1 MMNVF
6 LCLLCLPYSS
16 GYVVRPHSRI
26 VSIASPTA
34 LREPQYNPEK
44 LSQNEIPNR
53 VWDTHTHNSPNQYAQ
68 PTTAMLFAITAA
80 FVVST
85 FTMGSAAYAAEIFES
100 HDRITDGLPP
110 LGLSG
115 EDGALEVIQ
124 SAVTKL
130 INVDQPAVQY
140 GFDHYSR
147 YFLAGGICASFSH
160 GVAIPFDVVKTRL
173 QTGIATEFASSN
185 VLVVA
190 QSIVDK
196 EGLGMLFK
204 GTGPT
209 LIGYLIQGSLKYGFY
224 EVFKPIVKAQMAL
237 AGAGVDSDLGN
248 KVLGFMLAGAC
259 AEFIGSSFLAPFEA
273 ARIRLVANPSF
284 APGIVG
290 CLNRMVEE
298 ETATSL
304 FLGLPA
310 ILSKMIPYTVVQ
322 LSTYEVL
329 TSSAY
334 GYLAASG
341 VDIANMGAS
350 RYLLSS
356 ACALAAGDLTLPYHS
371 DTPCHAI
378 YPRIDST
385 YTDHRHRH
393 RHRQRFFHL
402 SPVNPVTLS
411 YPPPTR
417 TPKPLHP
424 LLQELELVASRV

>member
-1 MMNVF
+1 MKVF
-6 LCLLCLPYSS
+6 LCFLCFTSSTSLLVQQQNWRKTSISS
-16 GYVVRPHSRI
+16 S
-26 VSIASPTA
+26 TA
-34 LREPQYNPEK
+34 LRQPQNHPEI

-53 VWDTHTHNSPNQYAQ
+53 VWNSCTSYSPSHYAETTTMMVFAF
-68 PTTAMLFAITAA
+68 TTALIASM
-80 FVVST
+80 
-85 FTMGSAAYAAEIFES
+85 FTLGSAAYATEIFES

-110 LGLSG
+110 VGFLA
-115 EDGALEVIQ
+115 EEGAKEEIQ
-124 SAVTKL
+124 SAVRNL
-130 INVDQPAVQY
+130 INADEQAVQY
-140 GFDHYSR
+140 GVDHYAR

-173 QTGIATEFASSN
+173 QTGVSTEFDSSN
-185 VLVVA
+185 VFVVA

-237 AGAGVDSDLGN
+237 SGVGADSEIGN
-248 KVLGFMLAGAC
+248 KVLGFMIAGAC
-259 AEFIGSSFLAPFEA
+259 AELIGSSFLAPFEA

-304 FLGLPA
+304 FLGFPA
-310 ILSKMIPYTVVQ
+310 ILSKQVPYTVVQ

-334 GYLAASG
+334 GYLASSG

-350 RYLLSS
+350 RYVLS
-356 ACALAAGDLTLPYHS
+356 ATCALAAGNIPLPYHS
-371 DTPCHAI
+371 PSL
-378 YPRIDST
+378 PPS
-385 YTDHRHRH
+385 
-393 RHRQRFFHL
+393 L
-402 SPVNPVTLS
+402 SPSLIMSLLMHYTFADVAFAFATTLWVS
-411 YPPPTR
+411 
-417 TPKPLHP
+417 
-424 LLQELELVASRV
+424 